1 MQMMESGRH
10 ISSFASSRWPLA
22 EIVRLPPFGK
32 QSPYNER
39 ASGEV
44 AVVEMTKSRRRALV
58 VVIALCWVAALAYFV
73 WRAVFPVY
81 HPLKD
86 LRADEVVSIHLTE
99 NHGLTDVTLGD
110 EDREYVAA
118 LLPELGGGRLG
129 SQSLE
134 MDGTLPVFTVETTT
148 RGKPEVCV
156 VEGPLVP
163 GARRLYRS
171 EARRGVPEALRLV
184 AMTGTYG
191 CRRETRDTA
200 TREQNV
206 KRR

>member
-1 MQMMESGRH
+1 M
-10 ISSFASSRWPLA
+10 
-22 EIVRLPPFGK
+22 
-32 QSPYNER
+32 
-39 ASGEV
+39 
-44 AVVEMTKSRRRALV
+44 EMTKSRRRALV

-118 LLPELGGGRLG
+118 LLSELGGGRLG

-134 MDGTLPVFTVETTT
+134 MDGTMPVFTVETTT
-148 RGKPEVCV
+148 RGKLEVCV
-156 VEGPLVP
+156 VEGPY
-163 GARRLYRS
+163 ALYFHVGGTWYQ
-171 EARRGVPEALRLV
+171 ERGGSTVQKLEEV
-184 AMTGTYG
+184 YQKH
-191 CRRETRDTA
+191 CDW
-200 TREQNV
+200 
-206 KRR
+206 

>member
-1 MQMMESGRH
+1 M
-10 ISSFASSRWPLA
+10 
-22 EIVRLPPFGK
+22 
-32 QSPYNER
+32 
-39 ASGEV
+39 
-44 AVVEMTKSRRRALV
+44 EMTKSRRRALV

-118 LLPELGGGRLG
+118 LLSELGSGRLG

-134 MDGTLPVFTVETTT
+134 MDGTMPVFIVETTT
-148 RGKPEVCV
+148 RGKLEVCV
-156 VEGPLVP
+156 VEGPYARYFHV
-163 GARRLYRS
+163 GARGTRGAAALPSRS
-171 EARRGVPEALRLV
+171 SKR
-184 AMTGTYG
+184 
-191 CRRETRDTA
+191 CTRSTA
-200 TREQNV
+200 TGSYGRHIWVPTRNP
-206 KRR
+206 